1 MEKQLIEVLI
11 TPILQ
16 GYKWDNKEGLR
27 DILQWEL
34 DLHFKFFT
42 IVSDIEVIDEEK
54 RILRFNINYGSV
66 EGDKK
71 SLGVELVC
79 SDVYSK
85 INNIIWIRN

>member
-11 TPILQ
+11 TPFLLS
-16 GYKWDNKEGLR
+16 YKWNDIAGLR

-34 DLHFKFFT
+34 DLHFKFYT
-42 IVSDIEVIDEEK
+42 RVTDIEVIDEEK
-54 RILRFNINYGSV
+54 RILRFNINYMSV

-71 SLGVELVC
+71 IVNVELVG

-85 INNIIWIRN
+85 INN